1 MREKRKDTIVKTEN
15 VKQSMETEDKF
26 FAVLFLL
33 DRHTEYAA
41 AKKLLAARNMQKHGK
56 DKGGSPMRKIK
67 YVFALLAALLALT
80 SAALA
85 AEPGDALVP
94 VGEAVA
100 ISLRCDGVVVSALAD
115 IASEGGAC
123 CPAGEAGV
131 QAGDKIVA
139 VNGERVTGAED
150 FLRRAAAFSGEG
162 VTLSVERGG
171 ETKTFVVTP
180 KLGSGGT
187 YQIGLWLRDAVR
199 GLGTVTF
206 YDPAT
211 GEYGALGHGVGL
223 PETGELMSASG
234 GEIYRADVT
243 GVVMGE
249 RGTPGELCGGASSA
263 SPIGSIE
270 ENTVRGI
277 FGTSRTPLGTLP
289 AMPVAAE
296 SEIRLGEATILS
308 TVSTGGVRSYDAV
321 ITRIA
326 RSGDGGKLTL
336 TITDGDLLAVTG
348 GIVQGMSG
356 SPILQNGKIVGAVTH
371 VLVNDPTKGYGISM
385 ENMLEA
391 AS

>member
-80 SAALA
+80 TAALA

-115 IASEGGAC
+115 IASEGGTC

-171 ETKTFVVTP
+171 ETKTFAVTP

-187 YQIGLWLRDAVR
+187 
-199 GLGTVTF
+199 
-206 YDPAT
+206 
-211 GEYGALGHGVGL
+211 
-223 PETGELMSASG
+223 
-234 GEIYRADVT
+234 
-243 GVVMGE
+243 
-249 RGTPGELCGGASSA
+249 
-263 SPIGSIE
+263 
-270 ENTVRGI
+270 
-277 FGTSRTPLGTLP
+277 
-289 AMPVAAE
+289 
-296 SEIRLGEATILS
+296 
-308 TVSTGGVRSYDAV
+308 
-321 ITRIA
+321 
-326 RSGDGGKLTL
+326 
-336 TITDGDLLAVTG
+336 
-348 GIVQGMSG
+348 
-356 SPILQNGKIVGAVTH
+356 
-371 VLVNDPTKGYGISM
+371 
-385 ENMLEA
+385 
-391 AS
+391 